1 MNHTTIVNA
10 VAGTMLRCPSNC
22 ATLTPVLERT
32 IGVEHRC
39 RNNRTTRPA
48 ATVTKMREVQC
59 P

>member
-1 MNHTTIVNA
+1 MNHMPLINA
-10 VAGTMLRCPSNC
+10 DNAILLSNRPDC